1 MKKLLIIV
9 MACYGLNARSQV
21 NESRNFIQLYSDSVI
36 HAQKVR
42 LRPDFAGNWVVRADS
57 RRVPME
63 SIKFFNNEDG
73 FFANT
78 RQLSLFGV
86 TSFAERIID
95 GRINLY
101 QEVVYDPV
109 PFEMDYYRFRDR
121 RQQSVDTR
129 MFYNKGTSDLK
140 KVNYYNLKA
149 DMADNQKSLD
159 LLEGYRKSMRTGTVM
174 YVAAGAAIVAS
185 VVTLVSG
192 SGFRENGTTF
202 GNMPNYK
209 AKSYTGSFLL
219 MGVGAGLGLGGFLV
233 QRSGARD
240 IERAV
245 DTYNR

>member
-21 NESRNFIQLYSDSVI
+21 NESRNFVQLYSDSVI
-36 HAQKVR
+36 HAQKIR
-42 LRPDFAGNWVVRADS
+42 LRPDFAGNWVLRADS

-78 RQLSLFGV
+78 RKLNLFGV

-95 GRINLY
+95 GKINLY
-101 QEVVYDPV
+101 QEVVYDPI

-121 RQQSVDTR
+121 RQQAVNTR

-140 KVNYYNLKA
+140 KVNYYNLRA
-149 DMADNQKSLD
+149 DLADNQKSLD

-185 VVTLVSG
+185 MVTLISG
-192 SGFRENGTTF
+192 SGLRQNGTTF
-202 GNMPNYK
+202 GNMPNYET
-209 AKSYTGSFLL
+209 KSYTGSFVL

-245 DTYNR
+245 DAYNR